1 MLLPLLFQAMVN
13 VQMLS
18 ELEEVIQY
26 KLVPERRESI
36 KTMWWDRLQV
46 IKHLSEVSGFNQ
58 FQLCLC
64 FAYIQSLFLLLLRA
78 LDLLFYIQ
86 WNHKGLVFKR
96 LGQFLLIDLF

>member
-1 MLLPLLFQAMVN
+1 MVN

-46 IKHLSEVSGFNQ
+46 MRQASEVSCFNQ
-58 FQLCLC
+58 FQLYLC
-64 FAYIQSLFLLLLRA
+64 FSYIQSLFLLILRV

-86 WNHKGLVFKR
+86 
-96 LGQFLLIDLF
+96 